1 MLQCKYIFNTK
12 QIQLWYSANTMV
24 ERWSLGQAL
33 PPHMQSS
40 EKSCGVW
47 EVSFPR
53 STQLHGAMKYKYK
66 YTVEDKYRVCTGVDP

>member
-1 MLQCKYIFNTK
+1 
-12 QIQLWYSANTMV
+12 MV

-33 PPHMQSS
+33 PPHMRSS

-53 STQLHGAMKYKYK
+53 TTQLHRATKYKYK
-66 YTVEDKYRVCTGVDP
+66 YTVEVEDKYRVCSAEGVDP